1 MSRDKMPTLS
11 EDYLRSLN
19 DHQLRKL
26 FLDYRALINRG
37 RRKKKRSKEVEVDFC
52 WIQLELFERSE
63 FKKLTKNK
71 NKN

>member
-26 FLDYRALINRG
+26 FLDYRAFMHNFQDEIG
-37 RRKKKRSKEVEVDFC
+37 T
-52 WIQLELFERSE
+52 
-63 FKKLTKNK
+63 TKHYLPHY
-71 NKN
+71 